1 MRNVLLQYVDIGIIM
16 VRRLAENTHNDF
28 TTTAMSKLLHIQS
41 SPRIGRSASIAVAE
55 HFIAAYRAKHPQDTV
70 ETLNLWEADLPE
82 FDGTTID
89 AKYAVL
95 HGQTHTPAE
104 LEAWQ
109 AVVRIADH
117 FKSADKYLFSLPMWN
132 FGIPYKLKHFIDVL
146 VQPGLAFSFTPE
158 AGYKGL
164 ITGKPAVAIY
174 ARGGAYGPGSG
185 AERYD
190 AQSTYFRQLLG
201 FIGFTDI
208 KEIFVEPTLAGL
220 TAKDNAV
227 AAGNLKAAELASTI

>member
-1 MRNVLLQYVDIGIIM
+1 M
-16 VRRLAENTHNDF
+16 T
-28 TTTAMSKLLHIQS
+28 KLLHIQA

-55 HFIAAYRAKHPQDTV
+55 HFLDVYRAKHPGDTV

-82 FDGTTID
+82 FDGATID

-95 HGQTHTPAE
+95 HGQSHTPAQ

-109 AVVRIADH
+109 EVERIADH
-117 FKSADKYLFSLPMWN
+117 FKSADKYLLSLPMWN

-164 ITGKPAVAIY
+164 ITGKPQ
-174 ARGGAYGPGSG
+174 R
-185 AERYD
+185 
-190 AQSTYFRQLLG
+190 TYSS
-201 FIGFTDI
+201 
-208 KEIFVEPTLAGL
+208 A
-220 TAKDNAV
+220 
-227 AAGNLKAAELASTI
+227 

>member
-1 MRNVLLQYVDIGIIM
+1 MEYGG
-16 VRRLAENTHNDF
+16 
-28 TTTAMSKLLHIQS
+28 TTMSKLLHIQV

-55 HFIAAYRAKHPQDTV
+55 HFIEVYSAKHPDDTV
-70 ETLNLWEADLPE
+70 ETLDLWATALPE
-82 FDGTTID
+82 FDGATID

-95 HGQTHTPAE
+95 HGRDQTPAQ

-109 AVVRIADH
+109 AVVRVADR

-146 VQPGLAFSFTPE
+146 VQPGLTFSFTPE
-158 AGYKGL
+158 SGYKGL

-185 AERYD
+185 AEGYD
-190 AQSTYFRQLLG
+190 AQSAYLRQILG
-201 FIGFTDI
+201 FIGFTDV
-208 KEIFVEPTLAGL
+208 KEIFVEPTLAHP
-220 TAKDNAV
+220 TAKDAAV
-227 AAGNLKAAELASTI
+227 AAGKGKATEWATAI